1 MMKYYKVKDNLLILN
16 DSSKTDL
23 LMPYIAG
30 ILTAISLFIQII
42 NQWPLDFD
50 IITIL
55 TVLVFI
61 ACLVLLI
68 WAYYKKTIYHQVLIE
83 QIAMIKQV
91 KLSNTGFY
99 LELKNGKQRDLSQIK
114 SEESAITLLE
124 LLRAIN
130 PNISTN
136 FSEKQIKA

>member
-1 MMKYYKVKDNLLILN
+1 
-16 DSSKTDL
+16 
-23 LMPYIAG
+23 
-30 ILTAISLFIQII
+30 
-42 NQWPLDFD
+42 
-50 IITIL
+50 
-55 TVLVFI
+55 
-61 ACLVLLI
+61 
-68 WAYYKKTIYHQVLIE
+68 
-83 QIAMIKQV
+83 MIKQV

>member
-114 SEESAITLLE
+114 SEQSAITLLE

>member
-55 TVLVFI
+55 TVFVFI